1 MEALMIKLKVE
12 GMSCAHCVM
21 HVKEALSKVP
31 GVQGPVEVSLEKR
44 EAVVSGSPEISAL
57 LAAVEEEG
65 YRASL
70 AS

>member
-1 MEALMIKLKVE
+1 
-12 GMSCAHCVM
+12 M
-21 HVKEALSKVP
+21 HVKEALAKVP

-44 EAVVSGSPEISAL
+44 EALVDGTPEVGAL